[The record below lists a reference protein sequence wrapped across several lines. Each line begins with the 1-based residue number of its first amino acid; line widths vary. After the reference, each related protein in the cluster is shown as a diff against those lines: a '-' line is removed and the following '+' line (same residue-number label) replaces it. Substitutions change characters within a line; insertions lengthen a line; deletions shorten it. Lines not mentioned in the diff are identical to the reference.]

1 MMWRR
6 VTTLGQNLQNIRKSP
21 RVADESMFGGGN
33 NQAELP
39 IIMAHDHH
47 GRSPAIWKGFT
58 IICSV
63 VGAPILSLFA
73 CFSQSSSSHHVNG
86 GNNNNNNISANYGVW
101 ATGEFAQISEMNHL
115 MVSDSMRYAILM

>member
-1 MMWRR
+1 MWRR
-6 VTTLGQNLQNIRKSP
+6 VATLGQNLQNIRKSP

-39 IIMAHDHH
+39 IIAH
-47 GRSPAIWKGFT
+47 GRSPAIWKGLT

-63 VGAPILSLFA
+63 VRAPILSLFS
-73 CFSQSSSSHHVNG
+73 CFSQPSSHHVNG
-86 GNNNNNNISANYGVW
+86 GGGGNNITAYGVW